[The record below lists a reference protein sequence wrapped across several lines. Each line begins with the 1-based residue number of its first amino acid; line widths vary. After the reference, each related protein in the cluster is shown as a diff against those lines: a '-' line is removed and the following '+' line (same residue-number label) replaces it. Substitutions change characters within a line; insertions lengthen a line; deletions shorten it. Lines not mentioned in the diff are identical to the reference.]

1 MKILAAVLVTL
12 IALAQYPLWYGKGGW
27 LEVAQMK
34 QQVAALQESN
44 QSSQQEN
51 TILEAE
57 VDNLKVGLDA
67 IEELAR
73 SELGMI
79 RQGELFFR
87 VMTQET
93 K

>member
-1 MKILAAVLVTL
+1 MKILAVVLIAL

-27 LEVAQMK
+27 LEVMQMK
-34 QQVAALQESN
+34 QQVDLLRESN

-51 TILEAE
+51 AILEAE
-57 VDNLKVGLDA
+57 VDNLKMGLDA

-79 RQGELFFR
+79 RQGEFFFR
-87 VMTQET
+87 VMAQE
-93 K
+93 KK

>member
-1 MKILAAVLVTL
+1 MKILAAVLITL
-12 IALAQYPLWYGKGGW
+12 IALTQYPMWYGKGGW
-27 LEVAQMK
+27 LEVIQMK
-34 QQVAALQESN
+34 QQVEVLRESN
-44 QSSQQEN
+44 ETLQQKN

-57 VDNLKVGLDA
+57 VNNLKKGLDA

-79 RQGELFFR
+79 RQDELFFR
-87 VMTQET
+87 VVAQEA

>member
-1 MKILAAVLVTL
+1 MKILATLLVAL
-12 IALAQYPLWYGKGGW
+12 IVLAQYPLWYGKGGW
-27 LEVAQMK
+27 LEVIQMK
-34 QQVAALQESN
+34 QQVASLQESN
-44 QSSQQEN
+44 QFSQQEN
-51 TILEAE
+51 AILEAE
-57 VDNLKVGLDA
+57 VENLKAGLDA

-87 VMTQET
+87 VMTQEI

>member
-1 MKILAAVLVTL
+1 MKALAVVL
-12 IALAQYPLWYGKGGW
+12 IALIVLAQYPLWYGKGGW
-27 LEVAQMK
+27 LEIMQMK
-34 QQVAALQESN
+34 QEVIALQESN
-44 QSSQQEN
+44 QLLLQEN

-79 RQGELFFR
+79 RQNELFFR
-87 VMTQET
+87 VLTQELR
-93 K
+93 

>member
-1 MKILAAVLVTL
+1 MKILAAVLIVL
-12 IALAQYPLWYGKGGW
+12 IALTQYPLWYGKGGW
-27 LEVAQMK
+27 LEVVRMK
-34 QQVAALQESN
+34 QQVVALQESN
-44 QSSQQEN
+44 QSSKQKN

-79 RQGELFFR
+79 YQNELFFR

>member
-1 MKILAAVLVTL
+1 MKTLAVALIAL

-27 LEVAQMK
+27 LEIMQMK
-34 QQVAALQESN
+34 QEVIALQESN
-44 QSSQQEN
+44 QSSLQEN

-79 RQGELFFR
+79 RQNELFFR
-87 VMTQET
+87 VMTQEL